1 MIFVNVYLND
11 VLLIDRDF
19 CLLCPVRFY
28 DDINV
33 LYIEPSDRVFE
44 DYSHMVSTSE
54 FNEGI
59 AEQSLELNVRIQL
72 YSMTTGYETEY
83 KQRFTLVR
91 EIINNQ
97 DGFDLSEKNLDEPDL
112 KSEKDSIID
121 EDYLLA

>member
-1 MIFVNVYLND
+1 MHSLQLGDFLELEYGEIVSDGVYDDIIFVNAYLND

-33 LYIEPSDRVFE
+33 LYIEPSDQVFE

-59 AEQSLELNVRIQL
+59 AEQSLELNVKIQL
-72 YSMTTGYETEY
+72 YSEKTGFETEY
-83 KQRFTLVR
+83 KQRFTIVR
-91 EIINNQ
+91 EIINN
-97 DGFDLSEKNLDEPDL
+97 
-112 KSEKDSIID
+112 
-121 EDYLLA
+121 